1 MSQSI
6 TVAMAQLA
14 PVWLNKIATL
24 EKVKDAMM
32 EAAQQK
38 AHLIARG

>member
-14 PVWLNKIATL
+14 PIWLNKSATL
-24 EKVKDAMM
+24 KIKDNEKQDGNKKHD
-32 EAAQQK
+32 
-38 AHLIARG
+38 